1 MTPLDVDFYD
11 RLKKDYEKHG
21 SLIVATDY
29 DNTINDYHRTGLDC
43 SPIINLLR
51 DCSDLGF
58 AIILFTVTENGHQ
71 EARAKF
77 LHCRELGLTSGK
89 FTTNKCLLFDES
101 PKPYYNVLLDDR
113 AGIKQAYDALR
124 KLVDKIKETK

>member
-29 DNTINDYHRTGLDC
+29 DNTIN
-43 SPIINLLR
+43 
-51 DCSDLGF
+51 LGF
-58 AIILFTVTENGHQ
+58 SIILFTVTENGHR
-71 EARAKF
+71 EGRTKF

-124 KLVDKIKETK
+124 KLVDEIKETK